1 MSTST
6 LLQQLLQQSFN
17 LASATVKWIRYRALY
32 ITWISLLFEW
42 RHQSKIWCPFLC
54 TAGFVYACVRLLCT
68 GTQANCGNYGD
79 VLEWLRPL
87 KTKGLRGIRAYS
99 TVCNSYH
106 GGRAHR
112 SHRWGRWFESNC
124 HHHSQALVDQGLA
137 SFCPFPFSCTLGYT
151 PLRIQRVHSQKY
163 HIV

>member
-6 LLQQLLQQSFN
+6 LLQQLLQQNFN

-32 ITWISLLFEW
+32 ITWISLLIEW

-79 VLEWLRPL
+79 VLKWLRPL

-106 GGRAHR
+106 GGRTNCTKNPTVFICCANIMTDYFITARMISLMH
-112 SHRWGRWFESNC
+112 SFEYWSPATVGC
-124 HHHSQALVDQGLA
+124 SWI
-137 SFCPFPFSCTLGYT
+137 
-151 PLRIQRVHSQKY
+151 R
-163 HIV
+163 